1 MELWAARGGTRC
13 SIPGQSPPDRRHNR
27 LRHTAKSERNRL
39 AKQKAETMTPTPET
53 IPTSQENPEQP
64 PRQVFIRDILP
75 SLIQKFIPGLA
86 RGLVYFSFELVEI
99 CLKVFFIFLFVNV
112 CALSILF
119 MGDYIFCHGAHAERF
134 YVIAN
139 IIASHMTAQNV
150 FSFIGL
156 YWIYKRGGTESGVC
170 ATITAR
176 EMQSHTAN

>member
-1 MELWAARGGTRC
+1 
-13 SIPGQSPPDRRHNR
+13 
-27 LRHTAKSERNRL
+27 
-39 AKQKAETMTPTPET
+39 MTPTPET

-64 PRQVFIRDILP
+64 PRPVFIRDIFSSP
-75 SLIQKFIPGLA
+75 VQEVISGLA

-99 CLKVFFIFLFVNV
+99 CLKAFFIFLFVNF

-119 MGDYIFCHGAHAERF
+119 MGDYIFCHGTHAERF
-134 YVIAN
+134 YDIAN

-156 YWIYKRGGTESGVC
+156 YWLCKRGGTESGVC

-176 EMQSHTAN
+176 EMQSHTTN